1 MRYLI
6 GLAAVG
12 LFPRLG
18 WGQGAPGT
26 NLRVDVRVARIETR
40 ADTAHVEYIVH
51 NHAESAEP
59 LFEFRVEAPAAV
71 VRVFQPQPA
80 DDWATG
86 SVVKGI
92 SMANWGMLG
101 THLAAGADSPPLPF
115 EALGLPTVVTYF
127 ATGWFPVPPYT
138 PPLGA
143 EPPLAPRDAL
153 LASSVQGAT
162 VGIEPFPS
170 DLSPGA
176 LLERLDGFMNT
187 VCGELGWVTSDEI
200 CHSLQ
205 AKLDVAGQLLSQGL
219 FVSARGPLGA
229 FVHELDAQ
237 RSPEPGKHVT
247 DNGYWLLKI
256 NAEFLLSRLP

>member
-12 LFPRLG
+12 FLPRLG

-51 NHAESAEP
+51 NHPESAEP

-71 VRVFQPQPA
+71 VRIFQPQPA
-80 DDWATG
+80 DAWATG

-143 EPPLAPRDAL
+143 EPPLAPREAL
-153 LASSVQGAT
+153 LASSVTGAT
-162 VGIEPFPS
+162 VGIQPFPE
-170 DLSPGA
+170 DLRPASP
-176 LLERLDGFMNT
+176 RR
-187 VCGELGWVTSDEI
+187 
-200 CHSLQ
+200 
-205 AKLDVAGQLLSQGL
+205 
-219 FVSARGPLGA
+219 ARGPARGRAGQACDGQCLLAAEDQRGVRAGPALSLDRRVVRWVA
-229 FVHELDAQ
+229 FAPSWR
-237 RSPEPGKHVT
+237 RSSAG
-247 DNGYWLLKI
+247 
-256 NAEFLLSRLP
+256 